1 MPLRWCVTFYS
12 KVGRNILNR
21 QHFQK
26 KSRIA
31 ASAERV
37 FAFHERPDAFAL
49 LQPPWQT
56 TEIIQPPASLA
67 VGTRVI
73 LKTKIGPLWQT
84 IEAEH
89 VEYERGRMFA
99 DRMVKGPF
107 SYWLH
112 RHIVEPISESQCY
125 LIDDIEYALPMGALG
140 NIFGGWFARRELE
153 RLFEYRHDVTRDACR

>member
-1 MPLRWCVTFYS
+1 MSHLS
-12 KVGRNILNR
+12 
-21 QHFQK
+21 FQK
-26 KSRIA
+26 KSQIA
-31 ASAERV
+31 ASAAKV

-56 TEIIQPPASLA
+56 TEIIQPPSSLA

-89 VEYERGRMFA
+89 VEYKAGYMFA
-99 DRMVKGPF
+99 DCMVKGPF

-112 RHIVEPISESQCY
+112 RHIVEPVSEDSCI
-125 LIDDIEYALPMGALG
+125 LIDDIEYALPLGAVG
-140 NIFGGWFARRELE
+140 SFFGGWFARRELE
-153 RLFEYRHDVTRDACR
+153 RLFEYRHNVTRAACE